1 MRFLHQHE
9 AEAVARGEMSPDEAT
24 VVMPAVPPLV
34 KGGQDHT
41 DDETAARGAWFVFG
55 LLAGAGVLIFV
66 GAMVMR

>member
-34 KGGQDHT
+34 KGGQYRSDA
-41 DDETAARGAWFVFG
+41 EVAQSGARLALWIFAGSILVIALVARGCA
-55 LLAGAGVLIFV
+55 
-66 GAMVMR
+66 